1 MASTPA
7 MHWHNS
13 KFLILSE
20 CIQMFEVFNAN
31 NFLLPNTLIVP
42 HFFQYPCINKMLF
55 CFLIF
60 SEYIQM
66 YKVFN
71 VNPVLL
77 PNTLIVPH
85 FFQYPCINKML
96 FCLYKYKSS

>member
-7 MHWHNS
+7 MHWHIS
-13 KFLILSE
+13 KFLIFSE

-31 NFLLPNTLIVP
+31 
-42 HFFQYPCINKMLF
+42 H
-55 CFLIF
+55 
-60 SEYIQM
+60 
-66 YKVFN
+66 
-71 VNPVLL
+71 VLL

-96 FCLYKYKSS
+96 FFLFIQIQIILREQQRSNAPDLNIKNYKETRV